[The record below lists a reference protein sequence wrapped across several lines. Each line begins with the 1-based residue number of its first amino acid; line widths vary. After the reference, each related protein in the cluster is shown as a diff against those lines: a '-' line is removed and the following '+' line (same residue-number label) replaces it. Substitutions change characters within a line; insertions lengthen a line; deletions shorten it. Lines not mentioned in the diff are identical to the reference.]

1 MRMAILAPHLL
12 YQGLLPFA
20 EGREGKAVA
29 THAWSLPDCHMCR
42 HDLAKHG
49 GHSHRSVNPGCR
61 YFIVQDGS
69 LDVASMRAAAAML
82 LGEHDFRHFCKV
94 GYQG

>member
-1 MRMAILAPHLL
+1 MQMAILAPHLL
-12 YQGLLPFA
+12 HNDVLPFA
-20 EGREGKAVA
+20 EERKGRAVA
-29 THAWSLPDCHMCR
+29 TRAWSLPDCHLCR
-42 HDLAKHG
+42 HNLARHG
-49 GHSHRSVNPGCR
+49 GHSHINLGCR